1 MLKLVLAAILPAKGP
16 KDKASIELAWRD
28 QMDLRLAGYTCRRK
42 AEQRQVKP
50 DERSLQLRRA

>member
-1 MLKLVLAAILPAKGP
+1 MCQYLSGP
-16 KDKASIELAWRD
+16 FAGWSLRGNYAELAWRD